1 MRCVC
6 ISFTIK
12 KTTDKNQ
19 DKPENE
25 KRELFTKLVSNVD
38 MFVEEFRS
46 IPDDFLYNEMYM
58 EKFIIEKI
66 GLNNENLWE
75 QPPELSRY
83 YGSGLFIWQ
92 NPKQFSKYIIW
103 LLKNAQK
110 ITSYLEIGCR
120 WGGTF
125 IVVCEVLR
133 RVNKNFRW
141 TIAAD
146 IIEKTPFFERYM
158 KIVQKEK

>member
-1 MRCVC
+1 MGMLAVVHGKKRKAWNEKDYQVVYTTLRCVC

-83 YGSGLFIWQ
+83 YGSGLFGKIQ
-92 NPKQFSKYIIW
+92 N
-103 LLKNAQK
+103 
-110 ITSYLEIGCR
+110 
-120 WGGTF
+120 
-125 IVVCEVLR
+125 
-133 RVNKNFRW
+133 NFQN
-141 TIAAD
+141 I
-146 IIEKTPFFERYM
+146 
-158 KIVQKEK
+158 